1 METGAEVDQRLTPV
15 GPVRNKQYRLAEQ
28 QRSKDDAVFM

>member
-1 METGAEVDQRLTPV
+1 METGAEVNQRLTPA

-28 QRSKDDAVFM
+28 QRSKDDLIFT